1 MAEGSSGSGYETGGL
16 SDHLSEFIAQAP
28 IDREDIPNDTLDV
41 LKGLSP
47 EELDVLARVRASL
60 KRAGVSDKVKAQIV

>member
-1 MAEGSSGSGYETGGL
+1 MAEASSGSGYQPGEL
-16 SDHLSEFIAQAP
+16 SDHLSEFIKQLS
-28 IDREDIPNDTLDV
+28 IDRQDIPNDTLEV

-60 KRAGVSDKVKAQIV
+60 KRAGVTDKVKAQIV